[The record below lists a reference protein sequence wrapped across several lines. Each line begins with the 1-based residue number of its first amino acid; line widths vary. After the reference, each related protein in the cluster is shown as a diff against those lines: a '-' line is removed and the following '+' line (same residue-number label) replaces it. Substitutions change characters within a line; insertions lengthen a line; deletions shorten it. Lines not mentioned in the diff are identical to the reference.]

1 LIPSNKPGAQES
13 AVRTPPPVEPAPSA
27 PQAGRATVTER
38 GVAITVTPNRDHER
52 PGSRNILYERLTGE
66 AARQRATDPEPKGA
80 GLTRDEAEKVESIEV
95 WSTPDPADGH
105 DFRMYSFGGALI
117 ASRSTRGH

>member
-1 LIPSNKPGAQES
+1 MITSTKPDAHGS
-13 AVRTPPPVEPAPSA
+13 AIRTPLPVEPASST
-27 PQAGRATVTER
+27 PQAGRPTVTER
-38 GVAITVTPNRDHER
+38 GVAITVAPSRDHER
-52 PGSRNILYERLTGE
+52 PGSRIILYERLTGD

-80 GLTRDEAEKVESIEV
+80 GLTGDEAEKVEYLEV
-95 WSTPDPADGH
+95 WSTPDPADGY